1 MKLNYKHLK
10 QKDLQIYNQ
19 QEDLSKERKK
29 VKKEQSW
36 LILLIEKKKP
46 LQIKKLKIELI
57 LMRNIQVV

>member
-36 LILLIEKKKP
+36 LILLIEKKKL

>member
-1 MKLNYKHLK
+1 MKLNYKHLQ

-36 LILLIEKKKP
+36 LILLIEEKKL